1 MASYRP
7 CNHGGDRW
15 QRPGATVGA
24 VSTADT
30 EAAPVACGCRV
41 PPEPEQRVEGQ
52 HVAWLGVTGVQPSLW
67 TPLCSSL
74 KQE

>member
-1 MASYRP
+1 M
-7 CNHGGDRW
+7 
-15 QRPGATVGA
+15 GA